1 MKAPRHFGGEG
12 PSTVFTAVG
21 LEKQTGN
28 AQPLSRILPPHAGW
42 PTAPQPVASPT
53 RSPSRFCKGQMLSA
67 FTLSSLVAEKVHPLA
82 PISFPILS
90 LCMYQ

>member
-28 AQPLSRILPPHAGW
+28 AQPLSGSAAAAASRLVAGW
-42 PTAPQPVASPT
+42 PHTPAAS

-82 PISFPILS
+82 PIPYLNY
-90 LCMYQ
+90 M

>member
-28 AQPLSRILPPHAGW
+28 AQQPLSGSAAAAAASRLIEGW
-42 PTAPQPVASPT
+42 PHTPVAS

-82 PISFPILS
+82 PIPYLNY
-90 LCMYQ
+90 M